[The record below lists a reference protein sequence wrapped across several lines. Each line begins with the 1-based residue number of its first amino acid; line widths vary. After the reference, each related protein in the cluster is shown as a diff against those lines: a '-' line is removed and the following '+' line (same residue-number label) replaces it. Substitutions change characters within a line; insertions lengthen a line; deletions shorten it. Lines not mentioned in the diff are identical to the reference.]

1 MTIGIERGSVRV
13 SGMDADVI
21 TAAAIAAG
29 AIGPTEIATDAIDA
43 DALAADAVTEIAA
56 GVWSALISLGAIPQ
70 RATKTVTFT
79 GAAGLGAV
87 GNVPLFTVTG
97 EVEILRIV
105 PYVVASL
112 TEPGGQPAPTL
123 SLGVTNALALFIAA
137 TPILDMDTGEF
148 WTEATAGNV
157 ANSGVL
163 IPAALKDVAVTSDIV
178 GTVIDNP
185 VNGGV
190 LRVDVYWR
198 NLSSVSSVVAVP

>member
-1 MTIGIERGSVRV
+1 MTIGIERGSTNVL
-13 SGMDADVI
+13 
-21 TAAAIAAG
+21 TIAAG
-29 AIGPTEIATDAIDA
+29 AITPAVIATNAIDA
-43 DALAADAVTEIAA
+43 DALAADAVTEIA
-56 GVWSALISLGAIPQ
+56 GEVWNTLISLGAIPQ
-70 RATKTVTFT
+70 RATKTVTFS

-105 PYVVASL
+105 PYVVTSL
-112 TEPGGQPAPTL
+112 TEGGQTTPTI
-123 SLGVTNALALFIAA
+123 SLGVTNAAALFIAL

-163 IPAALKDVAVTSDIV
+163 IPAALKDVAVTSDINA
-178 GTVIDNP
+178 TVVDDP
-185 VNGGV
+185 VTGGV

-198 NLSSVSSVVAVP
+198 NLSSVSSVVPA

>member
-21 TAAAIAAG
+21 TAAAIA
-29 AIGPTEIATDAIDA
+29 TDAITA
-43 DALAADAVTEIAA
+43 DGLAADAVDEIAA
-56 GVWSALISLGAIPQ
+56 DVWSALVSLGAIPQ

-87 GNVPLFTVTG
+87 GNVPLFTVIG

-185 VNGGV
+185 VNGGT

>member
-70 RATKTVTFT
+70 RATKTVTFS

-105 PYVVASL
+105 PYVVTSL
-112 TEPGGQPAPTL
+112 TEGGQTTPTI
-123 SLGVTNALALFIAA
+123 SLGVTNAAALFIAL

-163 IPAALKDVAVTSDIV
+163 IPAALKDVAVTSDINA
-178 GTVIDNP
+178 TVVDDP
-185 VNGGV
+185 VTGGV

-198 NLSSVSSVVAVP
+198 NLSSVSSVVPA